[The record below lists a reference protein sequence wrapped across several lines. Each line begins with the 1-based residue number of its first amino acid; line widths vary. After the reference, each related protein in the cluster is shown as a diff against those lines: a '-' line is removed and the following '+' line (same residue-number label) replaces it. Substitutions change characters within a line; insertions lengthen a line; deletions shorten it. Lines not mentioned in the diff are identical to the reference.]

1 MPLPVSS
8 ASPLEPGP
16 HGVGRPGSGGAHMLP
31 HCGTGEDH
39 AVQGVH
45 REHVRGRRGQDAVL
59 PQPPA
64 LPRGD
69 VDTKEVRWEAEDR
82 EGGFVK
88 MAGRPRMPTTLD
100 GPGVRYEGH

>member
-1 MPLPVSS
+1 MKWGGPV
-8 ASPLEPGP
+8 
-16 HGVGRPGSGGAHMLP
+16 VGGHTCSLIAELGK
-31 HCGTGEDH
+31 H

-59 PQPPA
+59 PQPPT

-82 EGGFVK
+82 EGGS
-88 MAGRPRMPTTLD
+88 
-100 GPGVRYEGH
+100 